1 MVLASLAGVVSGCAR
16 NRMPYVPPEVSEQA
30 SSSDRAEY
38 ERQLQALVQR
48 RVAAAASERSSQEQE
63 VVRKPPYYYRE
74 YSDYPSGATPIS
86 MEFTETE
93 SLSRPL
99 VASVTLAKVRFITK
113 MHRDRDD
120 AARDTNFFRDTGVE
134 TQEYLLR
141 NNRWVSVGDTFV
153 AEKSEEN
160 VGGQW
165 VAVSVPETEA
175 PQLQESE
182 GGWFKRTWRN
192 ITGS

>member
-1 MVLASLAGVVSGCAR
+1 
-16 NRMPYVPPEVSEQA
+16 MPYVPPEVSEQA

-48 RVAAAASERSSQEQE
+48 RVAAAASERSSQEQD